1 MFKKRQKSPSR
12 SLARRRSLSQQ
23 GILLTLRFSL
33 GARPARKHESNLV
46 DKVCNVVEHVE
57 EDLIN
62 GSEQVAEEV
71 TKRVDGPTR
80 CDDHAHVLKGGRDG
94 LAAASGGASSFT
106 REDFVQNEEPAEHT
120 TNEGRPCWEQEGLTE
135 VAEQE
140 HHDGAQQELPEH
152 CAAHWLAS
160 SLEDQV
166 ELDHLQRDG
175 NAPIDVPVDNGR
187 LVNLHPILAHVHVVH
202 ACHQSDKTT
211 HVQGRLPPC

>member
-12 SLARRRSLSQQ
+12 SLARRRSLCQQ
-23 GILLTLRFSL
+23 GILLTFRLCL
-33 GARPARKHESNLV
+33 GARPARKHESYLV
-46 DKVCNVVEHVE
+46 DEICNVVEHVE

-62 GSEQVAEEV
+62 GPEQVAEEV

-94 LAAASGGASSFT
+94 LAAASGGATSFT
-106 REDFVQNEEPAEHT
+106 REDFVQNEETPEHT

-152 CAAHWLAS
+152 CAADRLACR
-160 SLEDQV
+160 LQDQV

-175 NAPIDVPVDNGR
+175 NAPIHVPVND
-187 LVNLHPILAHVHVVH
+187 AH
-202 ACHQSDKTT
+202 
-211 HVQGRLPPC
+211 